1 MIRARIRY
9 GGGERNKPRA
19 TPTENTMN
27 DLTSL
32 LDWLRDQPSDVRRA
46 IAAEMLAL
54 YDADANLSRTSGVR
68 FALAWWARA

>member
-1 MIRARIRY
+1 MGRE
-9 GGGERNKPRA
+9 GTRA

-27 DLTSL
+27 DDLTSL

-68 FALAWWARA
+68 FSLAWWARA

>member
-1 MIRARIRY
+1 MGRE
-9 GGGERNKPRA
+9 GTRA
-19 TPTENTMN
+19 TPTDNTMN
-27 DLTSL
+27 DDLTSL

-68 FALAWWARA
+68 FSLAWWARA